1 MEHLQEF
8 GGSER
13 YARQTAFLR
22 LYRRHERS
30 FYI

>member
-1 MEHLQEF
+1 MEHLQGS

-13 YARQTAFLR
+13 YARQTAFLG
-22 LYRRHERS
+22 LYRRHERG